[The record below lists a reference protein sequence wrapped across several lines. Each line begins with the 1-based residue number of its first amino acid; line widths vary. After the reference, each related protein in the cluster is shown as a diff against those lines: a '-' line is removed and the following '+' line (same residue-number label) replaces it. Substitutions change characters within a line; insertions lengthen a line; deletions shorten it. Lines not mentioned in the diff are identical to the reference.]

1 MNTSWPRAL
10 QLCPKPW
17 RYRTGKE
24 LDNGRIRGT
33 YNTYDGGGYVAL
45 MGYDFETAQA
55 VLSETFG
62 HGWVDRK
69 TRAVILEFAV
79 FNVNTNLLSI
89 ATYFH
94 EVLATGVAFTTRRVE
109 TIELFTTEQGAVI
122 FYHICQFLFMS
133 MVFYHF
139 IMLLYHL
146 YQSHFDFFKSIW
158 NMVDFLM
165 IISSVASVAFYMV
178 KSKTVLNNIKSIQ
191 NNPYD
196 LVHFHAALHW
206 ANLENSAIAIAIFM
220 VTIKLLNLIR
230 FNPYVI
236 YFFSSFRQS
245 LAYQLSYLFIFLIMF
260 HGFVISGRQFFGD
273 TVREYSSYLQA
284 VISQFEFLLGKA
296 VPLDDLRREHP
307 VLGPSFVFVYMLTMT
322 IVLMNMIVS
331 VLNESYIDAKTYVE
345 ESAED
350 LEMARFIAQRFEELL
365 RGNKKRPEFKLYCDE
380 ATFMNMC
387 QSEAEPNCLNS
398 ETIFKCTEERLEKVE
413 KRLSALIRGS
423 EKVNADNEREE
434 ADFLKLLN
442 ILATFNKSGPIS
454 SKSPC

>member
-1 MNTSWPRAL
+1 
-10 QLCPKPW
+10 
-17 RYRTGKE
+17 
-24 LDNGRIRGT
+24 
-33 YNTYDGGGYVAL
+33 
-45 MGYDFETAQA
+45 MGYDVETGRS
-55 VLSETFG
+55 VLGETFG
-62 HGWVDRK
+62 HGWVDRQ

-89 ATYFH
+89 ATYFY
-94 EVLATGVAFTTRRVE
+94 EVLSTGAAYTTRTVK
-109 TIELFTTEQGAVI
+109 TLDLQSTESGTQM
-122 FYHICQFLFMS
+122 FYLICQFLFMA
-133 MVFYHF
+133 MVCYYLIMMFYNFHRRR
-139 IMLLYHL
+139 LC
-146 YQSHFDFFKSIW
+146 FFKSVW
-158 NMVDFLM
+158 NMVDFFM
-165 IISSVASVAFYMV
+165 IIFSVLAVVFYV
-178 KSKTVLNNIKSIQ
+178 IRSKTLLKSIKSIQ
-191 NNPYD
+191 NNPYNI
-196 LVHFHAALHW
+196 VHFHSSLTW
-206 ANLENSAIAIAIFM
+206 ASWENVANACAIFM
-220 VTIKLLNLIR
+220 VTLKLLNLSR

-236 YFFSSFRQS
+236 YLFSSFRQS
-245 LAYQLSYLFIFLIMF
+245 VGYQLSYLFIFLIMF

-350 LEMARFIAQRFEELL
+350 LEMAHFIAQRFEELL

-398 ETIFKCTEERLEKVE
+398 ETIFKCTEERLED
-413 KRLSALIRGS
+413 R
-423 EKVNADNEREE
+423 
-434 ADFLKLLN
+434 
-442 ILATFNKSGPIS
+442 KSVV
-454 SKSPC
+454 